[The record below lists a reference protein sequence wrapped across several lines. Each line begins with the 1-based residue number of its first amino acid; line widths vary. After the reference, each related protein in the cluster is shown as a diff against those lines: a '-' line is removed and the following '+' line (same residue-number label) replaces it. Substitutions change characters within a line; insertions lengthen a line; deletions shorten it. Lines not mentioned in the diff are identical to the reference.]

1 MQTLASKGQLRASF
15 ARWALFFVP
24 LIVLLGFVSGE
35 IGAADTPWF
44 AGLEKPAIFPPP
56 AVFGI
61 VWGMLYVMIGFA
73 CAFVASAWGAKGRG
87 LALAVFAVHF
97 AGPLA
102 WTPVFFGLH
111 EMKIALYVLGYSVV
125 SLAVVIVL
133 YWRVRK
139 WAGIMLL
146 PYLAWAGFATV
157 LNYQFIAQNPDGGAA
172 DPSGVVERF
181 EIEEE

>member
-15 ARWALFFVP
+15 VRWALFFVP

-35 IGAADTPWF
+35 FGGADTPWF

-61 VWGMLYVMIGFA
+61 VWGVLYVMIGLA
-73 CAFVASAWGAKGRG
+73 CALVASAWGARGRA
-87 LALAVFAVHF
+87 LALGVFALHF
-97 AGPLA
+97 IGPLA
-102 WTPVFFGLH
+102 WTPVFFGLQ
-111 EMKIALYVLGYSVV
+111 EMRIALLVLGYSIV
-125 SLAVVIVL
+125 SLIAVIAL

-146 PYLAWAGFATV
+146 PYFAWASFATV
-157 LNYQFIAQNPDGGAA
+157 LNYQFIAENPDGGA
-172 DPSGVVERF
+172 PSPDGAVERF
-181 EIEEE
+181 EL